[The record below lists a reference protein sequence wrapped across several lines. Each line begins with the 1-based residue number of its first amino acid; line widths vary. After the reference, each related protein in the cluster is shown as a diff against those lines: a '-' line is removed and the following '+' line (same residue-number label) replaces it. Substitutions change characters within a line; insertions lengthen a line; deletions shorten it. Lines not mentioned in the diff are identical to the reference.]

1 MKKYIDFNPIQDEP
15 FQGCS
20 WIVGWP
26 KSTPPLPKVSHISYK
41 GEIWHSYTLPKKD
54 QKNI

>member
-26 KSTPPLPKVSHISYK
+26 KSTLPLPKVSHISYK